1 MQDLW
6 RLSAT
11 DIAALIRSKKVS
23 AKEAAHGR
31 AGAARCGQPHDQR
44 RGRSSA
50 GGGAGAGRGRSM
62 RRSRAARRSVR
73 WRACRSPSRS
83 ISISRGSPPPTAS
96 RLQRDVIAQ
105 SNSPV
110 IDNLRK
116 AGAVILGRTNCPAFS
131 YRWFTTNLIHG
142 DTKNP
147 RDPGITPGGSSGG
160 AGAAVAAGIGHIAHG
175 TDIAGSIRYPA
186 YACGVHGLRPTVGRI
201 AAFNAALP
209 ERTIGPQISAV
220 SGPLARTI
228 GDLRIALAA
237 MSGKDVRDPW
247 WVPAPLE
254 GPAMPKRAAL
264 CLQPDGLETSA
275 EVKAAVAD
283 AGKRLE
289 RAGWMV
295 EEVATPP
302 LREAADLQTKLW
314 LGDGYEAQLAA
325 AEREGDPGALAC
337 LRGNRA
343 KVFPFDAAAFSK
355 ALTRRATLT
364 REWLQFFETYSV
376 LLIPVSGELPFP
388 DGLDMRD
395 EASFARVWRAQLTQ
409 IAIPFMGL
417 PALTVSTGLVGRVPV
432 GVQVVSGRLPRGS
445 LLARG
450 RGDRG
455 GRNAGRADRSRPVVF
470 EAKEHDGWHQRFHGK
485 VACRRGR
492 IPEAVRGSGAPDR
505 QHRERLRVHAAIQR
519 PRGAAPGTLPA
530 RLFGARISLQPVRRP
545 GTRRRQGDR
554 TVLRQQLC
562 RHLSDVRQDRRQ
574 RRQCAS
580 AVSIFE
586 ERKIRAAR
594 LVDQME
600 FHQIPG
606 RSFGQGGGAACA
618 DRHAGRSDKK
628 EIEALL

>member
-6 RLSAT
+6 RLSA
-11 DIAALIRSKKVS
+11 AELAGLIRSKKVS
-23 AKEAAHGR
+23 AKEAASAALARLDAVNPKINAVVDHRPQDVLAEAAAIDAAIMRGEDLGPL
-31 AGAARCGQPHDQR
+31 AGVPVTVKVNIDQ
-44 RGRSSA
+44 A
-50 GGGAGAGRGRSM
+50 GFATTNGLK
-62 RRSRAARRSVR
+62 
-73 WRACRSPSRS
+73 
-83 ISISRGSPPPTAS
+83 
-96 RLQRDVIAQ
+96 LQRDAIAR

-131 YRWFTTNLIHG
+131 YRWFTTNLVHG

-228 GDLRIALAA
+228 GDIRIALAA
-237 MSGKDVRDPW
+237 MSGRDARDPW

-289 RAGWMV
+289 RAGWTV

-302 LREAADLQTKLW
+302 LREAAELQTKLW

-337 LRGNRA
+337 LRANRA
-343 KVFPFDAAAFSK
+343 KVFPFDADAFSG

-364 REWLQFFETYSV
+364 REWLQFLETYSV
-376 LLIPVSGELPFP
+376 LLMPVSGELPFP

-395 EASFARVWRAQLTQ
+395 DASFARVWRAQLTQ

-417 PALTVSTGLVGRVPV
+417 PALTVSTGLVGKVPV
-432 GVQVVSGRLPRGS
+432 GVQIVSGRYREDLC
-445 LLARG
+445 LLAG
-450 RGDRG
+450 
-455 GRNAGRADRSRPVVF
+455 
-470 EAKEHDGWHQRFHGK
+470 EA
-485 VACRRGR
+485 
-492 IPEAVRGSGAPDR
+492 
-505 QHRERLRVHAAIQR
+505 
-519 PRGAAPGTLPA
+519 
-530 RLFGARISLQPVRRP
+530 
-545 GTRRRQGDR
+545 
-554 TVLRQQLC
+554 
-562 RHLSDVRQDRRQ
+562 
-574 RRQCAS
+574 
-580 AVSIFE
+580 
-586 ERKIRAAR
+586 
-594 LVDQME
+594 
-600 FHQIPG
+600 
-606 RSFGQGGGAACA
+606 
-618 DRHAGRSDKK
+618 
-628 EIEALL
+628 IEAGGTPPSPIDPVS